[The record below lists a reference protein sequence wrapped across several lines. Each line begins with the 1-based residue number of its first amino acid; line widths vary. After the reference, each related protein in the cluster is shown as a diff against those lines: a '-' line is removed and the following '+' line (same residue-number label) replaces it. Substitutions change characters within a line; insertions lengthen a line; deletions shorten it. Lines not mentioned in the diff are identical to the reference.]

1 MYKKYIKEYKNYPSE
16 GVNYID
22 VNPLYQD
29 VQIRTKLVKDCV
41 EKVKK
46 LDFDYIGIV
55 ESRGF
60 IMGSIIA
67 HELGKSV
74 VLLRS
79 KRWVFDNWG
88 EKSRLT
94 GKTYT
99 VKRKLNGGE
108 SITQVQKGNGKVLL
122 FDDVLASGG
131 TAEDCIE
138 VLWKAGY
145 TPISALFLVELDF
158 LNKNY
163 PYHRFNIPHKSI
175 INYSEGEIFN

>member
-1 MYKKYIKEYKNYPSE
+1 
-16 GVNYID
+16 
-22 VNPLYQD
+22 
-29 VQIRTKLVKDCV
+29 
-41 EKVKK
+41 
-46 LDFDYIGIV
+46 
-55 ESRGF
+55 
-60 IMGSIIA
+60 
-67 HELGKSV
+67 
-74 VLLRS
+74 
-79 KRWVFDNWG
+79 
-88 EKSRLT
+88 
-94 GKTYT
+94 
-99 VKRKLNGGE
+99 

-163 PYHRFNIPHKSI
+163 PYHRFNIPHESI